1 MFANEYWKAATPGR
15 LITVM
20 DNGAAVPRVMVSPPS
35 PVQIIARHK
44 PPALPASACLHPAR
58 F

>member
-20 DNGAAVPRVMVSPPS
+20 DSGAAVPRVTVSPPS
-35 PVQIIARHK
+35 PVQIIAGHK
-44 PPALPASACLHPAR
+44 PPAFPAR

>member
-1 MFANEYWKAATPGR
+1 MFANEYWKAATQGQ

-20 DNGAAVPRVMVSPPS
+20 DNGVVVSQVTVSPPS
-35 PVQIIARHK
+35 PVQIIAGHK